1 MPVCL
6 LLNGIDEEAVVV
18 STLGKSTRL
27 MCQKLSVLL
36 LGLEYQSGKARNVF
50 FEGNWSSILTSGV
63 RLFAD
68 G

>member
-18 STLGKSTRL
+18 STLGKSTRM

-36 LGLEYQSGKARNVF
+36 LALNINQEKLGMSFLKEIGALS
-50 FEGNWSSILTSGV
+50 
-63 RLFAD
+63 
-68 G
+68 